1 MRSSWRTLDTQASAW
16 ETNALMAAPIPMA
29 SPLQRAIAEL
39 AEQAGEQGISMGDV
53 VDALEQRGFA
63 PPDVE
68 HEIWEMLSQRRL
80 TPSGFVCRTMRRSQ
94 GKTNRRIYEFLL
106 VPWSPEL
113 DGQLE
118 LDLDGRR

>member
-1 MRSSWRTLDTQASAW
+1 MA
-16 ETNALMAAPIPMA
+16 AAPIPIA
-29 SPLQRAIAEL
+29 SPLQRAILEL

-63 PPDVE
+63 APDIE
-68 HEIWEMLSQRRL
+68 HEIWELLSRRRL
-80 TPSGFVCRTMRRSQ
+80 TPSGFVCRKLRGSQ
-94 GKTNRRIYEFLL
+94 GRGHRRTYEFLL